1 MISEGMR
8 CFIWIVFIVY
18 DLYVILDYEMNKE
31 VRFDKSRKS
40 RKKSRNS
47 SSGKGRNDHLSL
59 IWNDLDNIYGDHR

>member
-31 VRFDKSRKS
+31 VRYDKSRKS

>member
-31 VRFDKSRKS
+31 VHFDKSRKS
-40 RKKSRNS
+40 HKKSRKAS
-47 SSGKGRNDHLSL
+47 RNRRCSYYDDL
-59 IWNDLDNIYGDHR
+59 IRGDMGSMYGDHH

>member
-31 VRFDKSRKS
+31 VHFDKSRKS
-40 RKKSRNS
+40 HKKSRKAS
-47 SSGKGRNDHLSL
+47 RNRRRSADITLL
-59 IWNDLDNIYGDHR
+59 WNDMDRLYGGRR

>member
-31 VRFDKSRKS
+31 VRFDKSRKGH
-40 RKKSRNS
+40 KKSR
-47 SSGKGRNDHLSL
+47 KAARNRRRSADITLL
-59 IWNDLDNIYGDHR
+59 WNDMDRMYGGRR